1 MLLHHPQAGME
12 LVVVSTLYVGWYAM
26 LSLLIEPEHEKRDRT
41 SFLVDCEISTFFLFL
56 EWSTNLAK
64 KKPFQKIA

>member
-26 LSLLIEPEHEKRDRT
+26 LASEHEKRDLT
-41 SFLVDCEISTFFLFL
+41 AFLVDCEISTFFYFWN
-56 EWSTNLAK
+56 EV
-64 KKPFQKIA
+64 QI